1 MILRGFILP
10 VIIFYFRSAL
20 ICEIC
25 RKYHSSP
32 VIIFSAVSIIM
43 FIFIDHFIK
52 EIMGLIRIEN
62 MEFYSFHGH
71 FKEEQIVGNKFL
83 VDLAIETDMKI
94 PSSSDNLKDAVDY
107 QRVYQII
114 KFEME
119 KKSHLLEH
127 IAGRII
133 DAIYA
138 EMKGIQKITVKVS
151 KMNPPMGGKI
161 GSVSVELS
169 R

>member
-1 MILRGFILP
+1 MGQIKIE
-10 VIIFYFRSAL
+10 SM
-20 ICEIC
+20 EI
-25 RKYHSSP
+25 
-32 VIIFSAVSIIM
+32 
-43 FIFIDHFIK
+43 
-52 EIMGLIRIEN
+52 
-62 MEFYSFHGH
+62 YSFHGH
-71 FKEEQIVGNKFL
+71 FREEQIVGNKFI
-83 VDLAIETDMKI
+83 VDLAIETDMKV
-94 PSSSDNLKDAVDY
+94 PSESDNLKDAVDY

-114 KFEME
+114 KLEME

-138 EMKGIQKITVKVS
+138 EIKGIQKITVKVS

-161 GSVSVELS
+161 GSVCVELT

>member
-1 MILRGFILP
+1 MG
-10 VIIFYFRSAL
+10 
-20 ICEIC
+20 
-25 RKYHSSP
+25 H
-32 VIIFSAVSIIM
+32 
-43 FIFIDHFIK
+43 IK
-52 EIMGLIRIEN
+52 IEN
-62 MEFYSFHGH
+62 MEFYAFHGH
-71 FKEEQIVGNKFL
+71 FREEQIVGNKFI
-83 VDLAIETDMKI
+83 VDLVIETDMKV
-94 PSSSDNLKDAVDY
+94 PSESDNLKDAVDY

-114 KFEME
+114 KLEME

-138 EMKGIQKITVKVS
+138 EIKGIQKITVKVS

-161 GSVSVELS
+161 GSVSVELT